1 MITTI
6 IVIAVLL
13 ILAILFL
20 LVRVQTLISVMKGSY
35 SNRVSSSNKLHATLF
50 IIFLIVGVFAFF
62 WSSSVA
68 SEDYLP
74 EASSIH
80 GVRTDRLFW
89 LTMSILVFAFLV
101 TNIFLFVFAY
111 RYQYK
116 EGNKA
121 YFYPENHKLEVI
133 WTVIPA
139 IVMSI
144 LVFFGWTEWS
154 AITKAEPE
162 NSEVVEVMAQ
172 QFSWQ
177 VRYPGPDGE
186 LGSHNFKLID
196 PTNTFGLDFS
206 DKSSLD
212 DFTPPEL
219 HLPKGQPVLLK
230 IRARDVLHSVFL
242 PHFRVKMDA
251 VPGMPT
257 KFWFTPTKTTK
268 EMREELGNA
277 NFNYEL
283 ACAEICGR
291 GHFAMRFVVVVE
303 EPEEYEA
310 WKKAQKPFAEMNAD
324 YVKDFLALRSGETT
338 NTPVEIANAKED
350 MADIVVADSLAGKT
364 QSLEQ
369 AVDTTNISGSDSLA
383 N

>member
-1 MITTI
+1 MITTT

-20 LVRVQTLISVMKGSY
+20 LVRIQTLISVMKGSY
-35 SNRVSSSNKLHATLF
+35 EKRVGSSNKLHATLF
-50 IIFLIVGVFAFF
+50 IIFLILGVFAFF
-62 WSSSVA
+62 WLSSVA
-68 SEDYLP
+68 SQDYLP

-89 LTMSILVFAFLV
+89 MTMGILVFAFLV
-101 TNIFLFVFAY
+101 TNVFLFVFAY

-121 YFYPENHKLEVI
+121 YFYPENHKLEVV

-154 AITKAEPE
+154 AITKPEPKD
-162 NSEVVEVMAQ
+162 SEVIEVMAQ

-177 VRYPGPDGE
+177 VRYPGPDGK
-186 LGSHNFKLID
+186 LGSHSFKLID
-196 PTNTFGLDFS
+196 ATNTFGLDFS
-206 DKSSLD
+206 DDASLD

-219 HLPKGQPVLLK
+219 HLPKGKPVLLK

-257 KFWFTPTKTTK
+257 KFWFVPTKTTK

-283 ACAEICGR
+283 ACTEICGR
-291 GHFAMRFVVVVE
+291 GHFAMRFVVVVD

-310 WKKAQKPFAEMNAD
+310 WKKSQKPFADMNAE
-324 YVKDFLALRSGETT
+324 YVKDFIAIRSGETT
-338 NTPVEIANAKED
+338 NTPIEVENAREE
-350 MADIVVADSLAGKT
+350 MSDIVVTDSLAGKADA
-364 QSLEQ
+364 LEQ
-369 AVDTTNISGSDSLA
+369 AADTLGAESGDAQA